1 MHARDTNSK
10 YGADDDPLIVRTKN
24 GRVRGLTQT
33 AATGKLV
40 DTWYGI
46 PYAKKPIGN
55 E

>member
-1 MHARDTNSK
+1 MYTRDTNSES
-10 YGADDDPLIVRTKN
+10 GADNDPLIVRTKN
-24 GRVRGLTQT
+24 GRVRGLTQS
-33 AATGKLV
+33 AANGKRV